1 MHASL
6 REMNAGPGGTFDRTH
21 GCSKARGFLAHLASA
36 AAAVDVPG
44 TFAYVYLG
52 SVGKVAADAA
62 GGSDAGGL
70 DPIKIVLYGESVGE
84 WVLYTWLPLI
94 DVIELSV
101 IGSLLA

>member
-1 MHASL
+1 
-6 REMNAGPGGTFDRTH
+6 MNAGPGETFVRTQC
-21 GCSKARGFLAHLASA
+21 CSKARGFLAHPASAA

-70 DPIKIVLYGESVGE
+70 DPIKIVLYGKYVGE
-84 WVLYTWLPLI
+84 WDVCTWLLLN
-94 DVIELSV
+94 DVMSCQ
-101 IGSLLA
+101 